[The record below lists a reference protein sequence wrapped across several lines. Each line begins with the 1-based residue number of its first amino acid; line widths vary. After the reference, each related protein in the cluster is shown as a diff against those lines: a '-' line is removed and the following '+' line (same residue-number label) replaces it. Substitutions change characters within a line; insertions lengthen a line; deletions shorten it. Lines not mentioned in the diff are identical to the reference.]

1 MRVFHLII
9 LVITRF
15 SILSILVNLC
25 ARALFIE
32 PFKCIDSDKKM
43 GLKIKCSDIESA
55 QGLEASCPYV
65 AQGENMEELMADLGK
80 HAKEVHAYTDE
91 MLQAPETVA
100 LIKATVIKE

>member
-1 MRVFHLII
+1 
-9 LVITRF
+9 
-15 SILSILVNLC
+15 
-25 ARALFIE
+25 
-32 PFKCIDSDKKM
+32 M

-55 QGLEASCPYV
+55 QGLKPSCPYV

-80 HAKEVHAYTDE
+80 HAKKVHAYTDE